1 MGALAPRLNA
11 FASDTGDDTAAL
23 GKAVQVD
30 PVKPMLKPPET
41 KRLKPKCDGP
51 LSNFAFEF
59 NLRRY
64 NEGLTMTSGTGAA
77 AAAQE
82 KAPMMHQ
89 PVGPGG
95 LCSPRPRLQFK
106 SRTRV

>member
-1 MGALAPRLNA
+1 VGALAPRLNA

-64 NEGLTMTSGTGAA
+64 TWVRGCGCLCWCRC
-77 AAAQE
+77 
-82 KAPMMHQ
+82 
-89 PVGPGG
+89 GG
-95 LCSPRPRLQFK
+95 IGWI
-106 SRTRV
+106 